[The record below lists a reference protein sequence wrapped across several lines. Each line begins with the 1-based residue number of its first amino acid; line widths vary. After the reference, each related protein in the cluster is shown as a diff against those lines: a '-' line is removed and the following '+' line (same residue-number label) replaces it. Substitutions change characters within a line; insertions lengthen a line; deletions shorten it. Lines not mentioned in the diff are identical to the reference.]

1 MLLLTIE
8 YRRASVAAF
17 WLVGSATLFLI
28 LGMAGSALGSA
39 VSWSIAASIVV
50 AIVLPGLA
58 WRPWFEKGVWLWN
71 GCVRRLAAALSAYI
85 LRVSYV
91 CLAGPLA
98 ASRPSLDLGR
108 SQVDPSRWT
117 ERRDRK
123 DSHGSGLQQDAT
135 RHDLA
140 AFVQMPGNRWATVLF
155 PLVLLLAL
163 LRDTNQEATPPGST
177 YTLY

>member
-1 MLLLTIE
+1 MLFLRIE
-8 YRRASVAAF
+8 YRRANVAAF

-28 LGMAGSALGSA
+28 VGMAASALGSA
-39 VSWSIAASIVV
+39 APWSIAASIVV
-50 AIVLPGLA
+50 ALVLPGLA
-58 WRPWFEKGVWLWN
+58 WRSWFERGVWLWN
-71 GCVRRLAAALSAYI
+71 GCVRRLVAALCAYI
-85 LRVSYV
+85 LRVTYV
-91 CLAGPLA
+91 LLLGPLG

-108 SQVDPSRWT
+108 SQVDPSGWT
-117 ERRDRK
+117 ERRYIK
-123 DSHGSGLQQDAT
+123 DSQGPGSQEAA

-155 PLVLLLAL
+155 PLVLLLAM